1 MFTSSSRP
9 LAIGS
14 CASHFKVRGLVP
26 PGSYSHMESQKRA
39 TFAMNKAGQ
48 GVGEQKKTA
57 STLCKQ
63 GFLKLKAMLT

>member
-1 MFTSSSRP
+1 
-9 LAIGS
+9 
-14 CASHFKVRGLVP
+14 
-26 PGSYSHMESQKRA
+26 MENQKRA

-63 GFLKLKAMLT
+63 GFLKLKAMLI